1 MLVAY
6 IILILLFLL
15 LSVLSFMGK
24 LMMFI
29 AGKNADKNAET
40 SYDNKGAGNFIG
52 IIMMML
58 TISSC
63 VGLLGFALEKMR
75 WLILASP
82 VCFILLLIFAIVF
95 INTNNRF
102 VMGKNEREEDKD

>member
-6 IILILLFLL
+6 IILVLLFLL
-15 LSVLSFMGK
+15 LSILSFMGK
-24 LMMFI
+24 LMLFI
-29 AGKNADKNAET
+29 AGKGSDDAET
-40 SYDNKGAGNFIG
+40 SYDSKSAGNFIG

-63 VGLLGFALEKMR
+63 VGMLGFALEKMR

-82 VCFILLLIFAIVF
+82 VCFILLLIFAIIF

-102 VMGKNEREEDKD
+102 ETGKNEREEDKE